1 MSNTEVLEIQKTDI
15 GTTNRLIIEAKI
27 RVKQNRGGIPLIFYK
42 SDRIRLSS
50 NRVYHNIWYILYS
63 RSWREEEE
71 KIIQIHMI

>member
-15 GTTNRLIIEAKI
+15 GTTNRLIIEVKI